1 MKTVQ
6 YSVYFL
12 FFGQL
17 FSRFHDFGCNWRV
30 FGRVEKAGGK
40 RGEEKGLSE
49 RLLHT
54 WMGEIEIRRQSVCL
68 AFGRSEKN
76 RVLEDGIRFLTGFLY
91 PGYLYRTQILFFR

>member
-17 FSRFHDFGCNWRV
+17 FSRLHDFGCNWRV

-54 WMGEIEIRRQSVCL
+54 WMGEIEIRSNRYVLRL
-68 AFGRSEKN
+68 ADQKKPGAGRRHPVFGWFSLPG
-76 RVLEDGIRFLTGFLY
+76 VLI
-91 PGYLYRTQILFFR
+91 PGQILFFR